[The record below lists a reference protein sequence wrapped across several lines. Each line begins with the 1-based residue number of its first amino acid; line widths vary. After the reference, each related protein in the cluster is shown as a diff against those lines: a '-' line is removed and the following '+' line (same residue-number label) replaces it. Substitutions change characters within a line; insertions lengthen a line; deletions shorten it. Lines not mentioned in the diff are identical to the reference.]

1 MNKETDIN
9 KLIHKYDNL
18 RDEGY
23 SCGVYG
29 GVFDYYI
36 SDKLNIEYRTS
47 KFHLMSDSWT
57 SFLWRND
64 KDNILTTINQ
74 FIKEQGA

>member
-1 MNKETDIN
+1 MINNDIN
-9 KLIHKYDNL
+9 KLIYNYDNL

-36 SDKLNIEYRTS
+36 ADKLNIEYGTS
-47 KFHLMSDSWT
+47 KFHLMTDNWT

-74 FIKEQGA
+74 FIKEQGE